1 MPEAEERGLFPARA
15 ITVQQLSTFI
25 YYSTAQLTIHV
36 LLQISQL
43 RFSIVHQSALAY
55 TVE

>member
-1 MPEAEERGLFPARA
+1 MPEAEELGLFPVRA

-25 YYSTAQLTIHV
+25 YYSTAQLTIHF